1 MKWVTMSRQL
11 LEIESILAQLVAEHR
26 KLLGQLDAQQAA
38 MRALKLD
45 AIEQATHQQES
56 TRLRIAT
63 LETKRRTLALQI
75 ARAMRINEEPTIT
88 KLAQLFPARSGAL
101 IELRD
106 ELKAVIADISSRT
119 NRASR
124 LASAVLGHLNVGVR
138 LIATAVEQAGVYTK
152 DGSPQMTKRIGVME
166 AVG

>member
-1 MKWVTMSRQL
+1 MSRQL
-11 LEIESILAQLVAEHR
+11 LEIESILTQLVAEHR
-26 KLLGQLDAQQAA
+26 RLLAQVEAQQLA

-56 TRLRIAT
+56 TRLRITT
-63 LETKRRTLALQI
+63 LETKRRTLAVQI

-88 KLAQLFPARSGAL
+88 KLAQLFPARSAAL
-101 IELRD
+101 IKLRD
-106 ELKAVIADISSRT
+106 DLKAVIAEISSRT
-119 NRASR
+119 NLASR

>member
-1 MKWVTMSRQL
+1 MSRQL

-26 KLLGQLDAQQAA
+26 RLLGQVEAQQLA

-63 LETKRRTLALQI
+63 LETKRRALALQI
-75 ARAMRINEEPTIT
+75 ARAMRINEDPTIT
-88 KLAQLFPARSGAL
+88 KLAQMFPARSSAL
-101 IELRD
+101 IKLRD
-106 ELKAVIADISSRT
+106 DLKAVIAEISSRT
-119 NRASR
+119 NLASR

>member
-1 MKWVTMSRQL
+1 MSRQL

-26 KLLGQLDAQQAA
+26 RLLGQVEAQQLA

-63 LETKRRTLALQI
+63 LETKRRTLAVQI

-88 KLAQLFPARSGAL
+88 KLAQLFPARSSAL
-101 IELRD
+101 IKHGD
-106 ELKAVIADISSRT
+106 
-119 NRASR
+119 
-124 LASAVLGHLNVGVR
+124 
-138 LIATAVEQAGVYTK
+138 
-152 DGSPQMTKRIGVME
+152 
-166 AVG
+166 

>member
-1 MKWVTMSRQL
+1 MSRQL
-11 LEIESILAQLVAEHR
+11 LEIESILTQLVAEHR
-26 KLLGQLDAQQAA
+26 RLLAQVEAQQLA

-63 LETKRRTLALQI
+63 LETKRRTLAVQI

-88 KLAQLFPARSGAL
+88 KLAQMFPARSSAL
-101 IELRD
+101 TKLRD
-106 ELKAVIADISSRT
+106 DLKSVIADITSRT
-119 NRASR
+119 NLASR

>member
-1 MKWVTMSRQL
+1 MSRQL
-11 LEIESILAQLVAEHR
+11 LEIESILTQLVAEHR
-26 KLLGQLDAQQAA
+26 RLLGQVEAQQQA
-38 MRALKLD
+38 MRALKID
-45 AIEQATHQQES
+45 AIEQSTHQQES

-63 LETKRRTLALQI
+63 LETKRRALGLQI
-75 ARAMRINEEPTIT
+75 ARAMRISEEPTIT
-88 KLAQLFPARSGAL
+88 KLAQMFPARSNAL
-101 IELRD
+101 IKLRD
-106 ELKAVIADISSRT
+106 DLKGVIAQISSRT
-119 NRASR
+119 SLAGR

>member
-1 MKWVTMSRQL
+1 MSRQL
-11 LEIESILAQLVAEHR
+11 HEIENILQQLVAEHR
-26 KLLGQLDAQQAA
+26 KLLAQVDAQQAA
-38 MRALKLD
+38 MRALKLEG
-45 AIEQATHQQES
+45 IEQATHQQES

-63 LETKRRTLALQI
+63 LETKRRALGLQI

-88 KLAQLFPARSGAL
+88 KLAQMFPARSGAL
-101 IELRD
+101 TELRD
-106 ELKAVIADISSRT
+106 ELKGVIHEISART
-119 NRASR
+119 NLAGR

-138 LIATAVEQAGVYTK
+138 LIASAVEQAGVYTK